1 VRRSSQA
8 LVEFALATVVFML
21 LVLGTFDIARAHLT
35 YTVVSN
41 AAREASRYGAAH
53 VGEANWTTSAA
64 QAGVRLAVGVDGSAI
79 SWDRIE
85 ATTIDTLPYIT
96 VSATY
101 RFQSLTP
108 MVGALLGN
116 PITIRVDTSAPAG

>member
-1 VRRSSQA
+1 
-8 LVEFALATVVFML
+8 M
-21 LVLGTFDIARAHLT
+21 LGTFDVARAHLS

-41 AAREASRYGAAH
+41 AAREAGRYGAAH
-53 VGEANWTTSAA
+53 VGETNWTTSAA
-64 QAGVRLAVGVDGSAI
+64 QAGIRLAVGVDGSAI

-85 ATTIDTLPYIT
+85 ATTIDALPYIT

>member
-1 VRRSSQA
+1 
-8 LVEFALATVVFML
+8 ML
-21 LVLGTFDIARAHLT
+21 LVLGTFDLARAHLT
-35 YTVVSN
+35 ATVLSD
-41 AAREASRYGAAH
+41 AAREASRYAAAH
-53 VGEANWTTSAA
+53 LGEANWANSAA
-64 QAGVRLAVGVDGSAI
+64 QAGNRLAVGVDVSAI

-85 ATTIDTLPYIT
+85 ATTIDGLPYIT

-108 MVGALLGN
+108 MVGVLLGN